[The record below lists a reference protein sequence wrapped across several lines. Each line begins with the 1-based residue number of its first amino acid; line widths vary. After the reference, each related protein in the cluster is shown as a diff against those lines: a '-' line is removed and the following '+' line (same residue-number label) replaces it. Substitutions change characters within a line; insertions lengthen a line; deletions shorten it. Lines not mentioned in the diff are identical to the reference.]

1 MQFIRTISKKIILA
15 VAILTTIGAA
25 FGVQWYFRTGLQ
37 YHNSPPVSIQEIV
50 DADTALQSAQADSDQ
65 PANSLPVLPTT
76 VAATLPVSDI
86 EHSSPQGLNPVLLSM
101 LEEINSGLKQ
111 QHDAFLY
118 FDDRLQ
124 PVRDLLPKLESAV
137 ALQSAATEHL
147 EDRIVE
153 LESEILNMTAII
165 TEAQHTN
172 VQTALSTPPF
182 RLIAIDRWNNE
193 WNAVIEFE
201 GKITMISTQS
211 ARAGWRLV
219 TIDPNTHSAQF
230 QSTTG
235 NEAILSVSG

>member
-1 MQFIRTISKKIILA
+1 MKLIQTISRKIIVA
-15 VAILTTIGAA
+15 AAILTTIGAA
-25 FGVQWYFRTGLQ
+25 FWVQWYFRTGLQ
-37 YHNSPPVSIQEIV
+37 HHNAPPVSIQEIV
-50 DADTALQSAQADSDQ
+50 DADTTLQSVQPGNDR

-76 VAATLPVSDI
+76 VAATLPVSSID
-86 EHSSPQGLNPVLLSM
+86 HSTPQGLNPVLLSM

-111 QHDAFLY
+111 QNDAFLY

-124 PVRDLLPKLESAV
+124 PMRELLPKLESAV
-137 ALQSAATEHL
+137 ALQSTATQHL
-147 EDRIVE
+147 ESRIVE
-153 LESEILNMTAII
+153 LESEIANLTTFV
-165 TEAQHTN
+165 TEAQNTN
-172 VQTALSTPPF
+172 VQSALSTPPF

-201 GKITMISTQS
+201 GKITMISPQS

>member
-1 MQFIRTISKKIILA
+1 MKLIQTISRKVIVA
-15 VAILTTIGAA
+15 AAILTTIGAA
-25 FGVQWYFRTGLQ
+25 FWVQWYFRTGLQ
-37 YHNSPPVSIQEIV
+37 YQSAPSVSIQEIV
-50 DADTALQSAQADSDQ
+50 DADTTLQSAQPGNNR

-86 EHSSPQGLNPVLLSM
+86 DHSAPQGLNPVLLSM

-111 QHDAFLY
+111 QNDAFLY

-124 PVRDLLPKLESAV
+124 PMRDLLPKLESAV
-137 ALQSAATEHL
+137 ALQSTATQHL
-147 EDRIVE
+147 ESRIVE
-153 LESEILNMTAII
+153 LESEIASLTTFI
-165 TEAQHTN
+165 TEAQNTN
-172 VQTALSTPPF
+172 VQSVLSTPPF
-182 RLIAIDRWNNE
+182 RLISIDRWNNE

-201 GKITMISTQS
+201 GKITMISPQS